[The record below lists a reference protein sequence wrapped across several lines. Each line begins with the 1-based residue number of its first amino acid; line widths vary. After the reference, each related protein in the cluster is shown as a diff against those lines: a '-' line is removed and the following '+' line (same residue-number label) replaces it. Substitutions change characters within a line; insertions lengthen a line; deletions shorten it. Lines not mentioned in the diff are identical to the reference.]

1 MGDRN
6 VPPPKTK
13 TGDRNVPPP
22 TMAQDATAGLKFL
35 LIAQFFGAFNDNA
48 WKLIVTFVAIKASTA
63 HLIPGAP
70 EYQSAAQ
77 LQTAIA
83 FCVLTIPLMVFSLP
97 AGLLA
102 DRVSKRTVIVSMKVA
117 EVLLMGGAAFVLYAA
132 PGSTLF
138 PLVILGFMGLQSA
151 LFSPAKYGI
160 LPELLPHERL
170 TAGNA
175 HLETWTFLAII
186 LGTASGGLLLDLSG
200 EAAWMAAA
208 VLVPA
213 AVLGLLISLRLP
225 RVPPAR
231 AEGDL
236 GETIR
241 TAWRTIRRERVL
253 GLAVA
258 GSVVY
263 WTIASLL
270 GQNILVY
277 VKSLLGLSDT
287 HAGIPLALF
296 GLGVGGGSL
305 ITARLSRGKVEYGV
319 IPLGAILMAGNCL
332 LLAFTVPG
340 FYGLLAFSAALG
352 VASGMIIVPLNSLL
366 QWRAPDQ
373 HRGAVIALANVWI
386 FGGITAGSLGAA
398 GFAALGLSPVSIML
412 VAALGLSVGMVW
424 SVSLLPDVLLRLL
437 LVLATH
443 SLYRL
448 RVVGREYVPEKGGA
462 LLVPNHVSLIDFG
475 LLLAVIDRPI
485 RFIVHR
491 EYYERFYFKPFM
503 KSLGCIPISSS
514 EGPRQILRALRDAG
528 RLLDQGEL
536 VCIFPEGQISRTGTL
551 LPFNRGLERIVR
563 NREAPIIPVYLD
575 RLWGS
580 IFSYERNRFVFK
592 IPWEIPYQVT
602 CAFGS
607 PLPSKT
613 DVSTIRQAVQ
623 ELSCS
628 AWNLRQEGFRPLHR
642 AFVRKA
648 RTRPLA
654 LAYADE
660 SRPHLSRFQ
669 ALSGVVALARALK
682 SDWAGQERVGIL
694 LPPTVSAALV
704 NLAAALACRVT
715 VNLNYSAG
723 LRGME
728 SAVRQSGL
736 KTVVTSRAFLRNP
749 DLTPPGNARL
759 LYFEDLVEGIG
770 TRIRV
775 TSFFAALLFPCS
787 WLERVCGAARVP
799 RPHDLMTIIFSGGDT
814 GEPNGVMLTHFN
826 LDSSIEAVE
835 QVLRTRPADRIL
847 GILPFF
853 HSFGYMVFW
862 FAAKKGLALPMH
874 SNPTDGP
881 AVGLLVER
889 YRVSIMTATPNLLR
903 TCMLLC
909 SPSQLGSVR
918 LLLTGAEKLPEEL
931 AAAFQEKFGL
941 RPLEGY
947 GATECA
953 PVVSV
958 GVPDYRAPGFFQPG
972 SRPGYVG
979 QPLPGVAVRVV
990 DPDSFE
996 LLPAGTP
1003 GMLLVKGPNL
1013 MRGYLGRDDL
1023 TRKVIRDGWYATGDI
1038 GLVSDDGFVKITDW
1052 LSRREQE
1059 PSSNR

>member
-1 MGDRN
+1 M
-6 VPPPKTK
+6 
-13 TGDRNVPPP
+13 
-22 TMAQDATAGLKFL
+22 
-35 LIAQFFGAFNDNA
+35 
-48 WKLIVTFVAIKASTA
+48 
-63 HLIPGAP
+63 
-70 EYQSAAQ
+70 
-77 LQTAIA
+77 
-83 FCVLTIPLMVFSLP
+83 
-97 AGLLA
+97 
-102 DRVSKRTVIVSMKVA
+102 
-117 EVLLMGGAAFVLYAA
+117 
-132 PGSTLF
+132 
-138 PLVILGFMGLQSA
+138 
-151 LFSPAKYGI
+151 
-160 LPELLPHERL
+160 LPHDRL

-200 EAAWMAAA
+200 EAAWTAAA

-213 AVLGLLISLRLP
+213 ALIGLLISLRLP

-305 ITARLSRGKVEYGV
+305 ITAGLSRGKVEYGV

-332 LLAFTVPG
+332 LLALTVPG
-340 FYGLLAFSAALG
+340 FYGLLIFSAALG

-386 FGGITAGSLGAA
+386 FAGITAGSLGAA
-398 GFAALGLSPVSIML
+398 GLAALELSPGSIMA
-412 VAALGLSVGMVW
+412 VAALALTAGMIW
-424 SVSLLPDVLLRLL
+424 AVSLLPDVLLRLL

-443 SLYRL
+443 SLYRV
-448 RVVGREYVPEKGGA
+448 RVVGEGELPEKGGA
-462 LLVPNHVSLIDFG
+462 LLVPNHVSFIDFV

-491 EYYERFYFKPFM
+491 EYYDRFYLKPFM
-503 KSLGCIPISSS
+503 KSLGCIPISAS

-563 NREAPIIPVYLD
+563 NRQAPIIPVYLD

-580 IFSYERNRFVFK
+580 IFSYERDRFVFK
-592 IPWEIPYQVT
+592 IPREIPYQVT
-602 CAFGS
+602 LAFGS
-607 PLPSKT
+607 PLPSGT
-613 DVSTIRQAVQ
+613 DVVKIRQAVQ
-623 ELSCS
+623 ELSCA
-628 AWNLRQEGFRPLHR
+628 AWNRRQEGARPLHR
-642 AFVRKA
+642 AFIRRA

-669 ALSGVVALARALK
+669 ALTGAVALARAFK
-682 SDWAGQERVGIL
+682 SEWRGQERVGIL

-715 VNLNYSAG
+715 VNLNDTAG
-723 LRGME
+723 LDGME

-736 KTVVTSRAFLRNP
+736 ETVVTSRAFLQNA
-749 DLTPPGNARL
+749 DLTPPGNVRL
-759 LYFEDLVEGIG
+759 VDMEELAEGIG
-770 TRIRV
+770 PGHRF
-775 TSFFAALLFPCS
+775 TSLLAALFLPCS
-787 WLERVCGAARVP
+787 WLERVCGAVRVP
-799 RPHDLMTIIFSGGDT
+799 SPDDLMTIIFSSGGT
-814 GEPNGVMLTHFN
+814 GDANGVMLTHFN
-826 LDSSIEAVE
+826 LDSNIEAVE
-835 QVLRTRPADRIL
+835 QVLRTRPADRVL

-874 SNPTDGP
+874 SDPMDGL
-881 AVGLLVER
+881 AVSRLVER

-903 TCMLLC
+903 VYMRLC
-909 SPSQLGSVR
+909 SPRQLGSVR

-1003 GMLLVKGPNL
+1003 GMVLVKGPNL
-1013 MRGYLGRDDL
+1013 MRGYLERDDL
-1023 TRKVIRDGWYATGDI
+1023 TRKVIRDGWYITGDI
-1038 GLVSDDGFVKITDW
+1038 GLVSDGGFVKITDW
-1052 LSRREQE
+1052 HSRQEQE
-1059 PSSNR
+1059 PSPNR